1 MKSPR
6 RHQPN
11 LRRDDET
18 LHALLYLRKGKGAT
32 LKKFVESLPLRKAF
46 GIDDDDA
53 QRAYDQMLRGLELL
67 GEENHAR
74 AIKNA
79 LNVDGRPELLA
90 GRRELFA
97 GEVGKSVSTVRDWED
112 AGLDELLLV
121 LLADAKLPAPP
132 DPSAIFFDRRVD
144 AFYVDW
150 RWRRT
155 RHHFDLLIRKGPY
168 EFYRYGS
175 NQTTE
180 LVDVQG
186 ARLETYVE
194 NPEGEVIYRLHFDR
208 PLNRGERVQF
218 SFVEKRRD
226 DLPIPHLS
234 YDYDWMS
241 QAFHTPARHLQITAH
256 FEGPHPDVVHRF
268 TQHHAWERLATLDSD
283 DTFTVPDS
291 GEVTVSFR
299 DLHSG
304 LHSGFS
310 WRRPDQ
316 TGSRNDV
323 RTTTA

>member
-1 MKSPR
+1 
-6 RHQPN
+6 

-32 LKKFVESLPLRKAF
+32 LKKFVESRPLRRAF
-46 GIDDDDA
+46 GVEDDDA
-53 QRAYDQMLRGLELL
+53 QRAYDQMIRGLELL
-67 GEENHAR
+67 GDEQHAR

-79 LNVDGRPELLA
+79 LNLHGSTELLA
-90 GRRELFA
+90 GRRDRFA
-97 GEVGKSVSTVRDWED
+97 SSVGKSVSTVRDWED

-121 LLADAKLPAPP
+121 LLADAKMPAPP

-144 AFYVDW
+144 AYYVDW

-155 RHHFDLLIRKGPY
+155 RHEFDLLIRKGPY
-168 EFYRYGS
+168 AFYRYGS

-194 NPEGEVIYRLHFDR
+194 NPGGQVIYRLHFDNQM
-208 PLNRGERVQF
+208 NRGERVRF

-226 DLPIPHLS
+226 DLPVPDLTL
-234 YDYDWMS
+234 DYDWMS

-256 FEGPHPDVVHRF
+256 FDGPRPDLVHRF
-268 TQHHAWERLATLDSD
+268 TQLHDWERLAALDSD
-283 DTFTVPDS
+283 DTIPVSENGD
-291 GEVTVSFR
+291 VTASFR

-310 WRRPDQ
+310 WRRPV
-316 TGSRNDV
+316 S
-323 RTTTA
+323 